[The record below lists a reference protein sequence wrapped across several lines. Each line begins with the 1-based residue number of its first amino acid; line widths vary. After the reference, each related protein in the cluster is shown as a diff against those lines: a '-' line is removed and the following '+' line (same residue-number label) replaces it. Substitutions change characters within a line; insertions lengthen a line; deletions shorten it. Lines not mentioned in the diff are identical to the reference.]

1 MSADLIK
8 FNGTWKLEDSDT
20 HNSDK
25 YMQKLGIS
33 YLKRKIA
40 LKMDRTMHF
49 ITEAS
54 DQAKNTTDTVD
65 SPNTPRKFK
74 LTKKQSPNLKR
85 KSSKPEQIYSK
96 FTIKSQTALSN
107 RDRNVILNVP
117 YQTKTDDGRQV
128 QSVFSFD
135 KKKGIL
141 SRTDQWDDRV
151 SEHTWELNEDGK
163 LIIKVS
169 LDGVT
174 VRQVFRKI

>member
-1 MSADLIK
+1 M
-8 FNGTWKLEDSDT
+8 
-20 HNSDK
+20 
-25 YMQKLGIS
+25 
-33 YLKRKIA
+33 
-40 LKMDRTMHF
+40 
-49 ITEAS
+49 
-54 DQAKNTTDTVD
+54 
-65 SPNTPRKFK
+65 
-74 LTKKQSPNLKR
+74 
-85 KSSKPEQIYSK
+85 
-96 FTIKSQTALSN
+96 
-107 RDRNVILNVP
+107 
-117 YQTKTDDGRQV
+117 